1 MSGTVEKQCVYCGLS
16 CAGEPR
22 IKSADGKYA
31 HKSCAQARGAGKA
44 RGSTRSS
51 ASAAAVPVE
60 DDAPMAAFLDDLPAP
75 GSAEASGAGSGG
87 VMTRCGGCGK
97 PMSADAV
104 VCMGCG
110 FNARSGSQAKTTVKR
125 QQRDVGGGLASVG
138 GVGAKIGGTA
148 LAPVMPM
155 IGACIGGG
163 IGAAIWAAVA
173 YNTQFESSWI
183 ALLVG
188 VLTGIG
194 AVMGAG
200 RQGSAMTG
208 LLAVA
213 VTLISIGIGK
223 YIAVSMFFDDFVTE
237 QDISQIDDEIA
248 MQWVVDEIVYEDLDR
263 GIEIG
268 WDDPSMTVDYAIW
281 PDDYPVAY
289 QDRAYERWRMMNRT
303 ERDEFK
309 RMVIDDVANDEFT
322 RQATLIGAWIFSFMS
337 PFNLL
342 FIGFGI
348 YGAWKFGTM
357 DEM

>member
-1 MSGTVEKQCVYCGLS
+1 MSGAVEKRCVFCGLS

-31 HKSCAQARGAGKA
+31 HKSCAQARGKGKA
-44 RGSTRSS
+44 RGSV
-51 ASAAAVPVE
+51 AAAPAAAVPVE
-60 DDAPMAAFLDDLPAP
+60 GEAPMAAFLDDLPEP
-75 GSAEASGAGSGG
+75 GAAADEG
-87 VMTRCGGCGK
+87 RCGGCGSR
-97 PMSADAV
+97 MADGSV
-104 VCMGCG
+104 ICLQCG
-110 FNARSGSQAKTTVKR
+110 YDARSGAQAKTTVKR
-125 QQRDVGGGLASVG
+125 PQRDVGGGLASVG

-188 VLTGIG
+188 VLSGIG

-208 LLAVA
+208 LLAVV

-223 YIAVSMFFDDFVTE
+223 YIAVSMFFDDLVAE

-248 MQWVVDEIVYEDLDR
+248 MQWVVDEIVYEDLDQ

-303 ERDEFK
+303 EKDEFK